1 MKTAFN
7 LDENAILNMCY
18 LALPNQSQHQ
28 MLDQLRTYFDLA
40 DLQTKPTIAKVA
52 DKIKALPAN
61 EYQELLAKMPFPE
74 LEIDLEDFEGNEQ
87 D

>member
-7 LDENAILNMCY
+7 LDENAILNMCF

-28 MLDQLRTYFDLA
+28 MLNQLRTYFNLA
-40 DLQTKPTIAKVA
+40 DLQTKPIIAKVTE
-52 DKIKALPAN
+52 KVKALATG
-61 EYQELLAKMPFPE
+61 EYEELIAKMPLPV